1 MEVRLENL
9 IEKIKLEGVDKANKQ
24 ADEIIA
30 KAKAEAAEILAAAKK
45 DADALKSDA
54 KKETDAMRKQGE
66 NAVAQAARDA
76 VIALKIKIAALFD
89 ATLKKQTEQALDTA
103 FLKDLIVKTVE
114 AYAKGHEVAV
124 AASPADAAKLTAMLA
139 TEIKKHSI
147 EIKTD
152 SRIAT
157 GFKITVKGSDVSY
170 DLSGEAIADA
180 LKVFVSGRL
189 AELVKA

>member
-24 ADEIIA
+24 ADEIVA
-30 KAKAEAAEILAAAKK
+30 KAKADAAEIMTAAKK
-45 DADALKSDA
+45 EADAMRAEA
-54 KKETDAMRKQGE
+54 KKETDAMRRQGE

-89 ATLKKQTEQALDTA
+89 ATLKKQVDQALDAA

-114 AYAKGHEVAV
+114 AYAQGHEVAV
-124 AASPADAAKLTAMLA
+124 SASPADAAKLTASLA

-147 EIKTD
+147 EIKID

-157 GFKITVKGSDVSY
+157 GFKIAVKGSDVSY

-180 LKVFVSGRL
+180 LKVFVGGRL